1 MHAAVDLVLTVL
13 WFLIGLVITYV
24 PLGFLLGPSFLAL
37 GCSFIVG
44 AVVAVASARLRSAR
58 NRARG
63 GQFPTR

>member
-1 MHAAVDLVLTVL
+1 MQPALDLVLTVV
-13 WFLIGLVITYV
+13 WFLVGLVISYV

-37 GCSFIVG
+37 GCSFTVG